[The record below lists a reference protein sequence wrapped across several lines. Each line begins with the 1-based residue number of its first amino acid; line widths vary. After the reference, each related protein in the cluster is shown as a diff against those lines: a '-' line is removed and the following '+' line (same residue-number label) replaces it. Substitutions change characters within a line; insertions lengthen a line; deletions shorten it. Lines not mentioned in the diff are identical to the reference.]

1 MENKLNEMQQLRLLL
16 IKESGFDVTK
26 AKSVYDFVIG
36 TNEPLPV
43 GHSEL
48 PDGIYFIKSENE
60 AVHQSIATPEDKSQT
75 VAIGYKLGNKFANVV
90 LKDAAGGEEIAL
102 CTESCGSNQFFKNTF
117 AQAITDWNGI
127 GNTNDMRSKLNPE
140 IGLKDNEYIPSVAQ
154 LHLLMSN
161 IVEVNKALEEVGGDP
176 IKEDWYWSSTENS
189 FYNAWYVFFNSGNTN
204 TYYYKNIGN
213 VVRPAV
219 AFEFIL

>member
-36 TNEPLPV
+36 TDEFPSAKS
-43 GHSEL
+43 SEF

-60 AVHQSIATPEDKSQT
+60 AVHQSIATPEDKSKT
-75 VAIGYKLGNKFANVV
+75 IAVGYKLGNKFANVV

-176 IKEDWYWSSTENS
+176 IKEDWYWSSTEDS
-189 FYNAWYVFFNSGNTN
+189 SYDAWYVYFNSGYTN
-204 TYYYKNIGN
+204 YYSKNNSI

>member
-36 TNEPLPV
+36 ANEPLPV
-43 GHSEL
+43 RHSEL

-60 AVHQSIATPEDKSQT
+60 AVHQSIATPEDKSKT
-75 VAIGYKLGNKFANVV
+75 IAIGYKLGNRFANVV
-90 LKDAAGGEEIAL
+90 LKDAAEGEEIAL
-102 CTESCGSNQFFKNTF
+102 CTESCGSSQFFKSTF
-117 AQAITDWNGI
+117 AQAITDWDGI
-127 GNTNDMRSKLNPE
+127 GNTNDIRNKLNPE
-140 IGLKDNEYIPSVAQ
+140 IGLKSNEYIPSVAQ

-176 IKEDWYWSSTENS
+176 IKEDWYWSSTELS
-189 FYNAWYVFFNSGNTN
+189 SSNAWYVYFNSGF
-204 TYYYKNIGN
+204 TYGYNKNNSI